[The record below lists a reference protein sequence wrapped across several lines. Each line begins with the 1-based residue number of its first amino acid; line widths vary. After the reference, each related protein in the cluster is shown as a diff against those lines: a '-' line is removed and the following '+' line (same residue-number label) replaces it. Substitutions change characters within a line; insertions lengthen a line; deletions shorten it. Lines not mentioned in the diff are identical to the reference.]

1 MFAGIIL
8 DMEQFLKALPLTFI
22 PLFVAIDVFWLT
34 GFFAPYTRSMEPM
47 QRKKLVLR
55 AIATALVAGLGF
67 LAVGELIFRV
77 LGITVS
83 DFKVAGGAL
92 LFIISINELTSG
104 SKGSFILSE
113 GAGSVPLGVPLIVG
127 PAVLT
132 TILVLTEH
140 FGAAPTVASFI
151 LNLALTW
158 AALAWAHKIVARVRE
173 DYIVALS
180 KFMAILLASIAVMM
194 IRLGVLGM
202 LGVMDKG
209 L

>member
-1 MFAGIIL
+1 
-8 DMEQFLKALPLTFI
+8 MEQFLKALPLTFI

-34 GFFAPYTRSMEPM
+34 GFFAPYTRQMEPA

-77 LGITVS
+77 LAITVN

-92 LFIISINELTSG
+92 LFIISIKELTSD
-104 SKGSFILSE
+104 SRGSFILSE

-151 LNLALTW
+151 LNLALAW
-158 AALAWAHKIVARVRE
+158 AALAGAHRIVAHVRE
-173 DYIVALS
+173 DYIAALS

-202 LGVMDKG
+202 LGEMNKG